1 MRSSESRFRLDIN
14 HTQDPSFIN
23 YCRNTNYNHFTRNRK
38 MPLNDLLLSMFNRKG
53 LTLVMELRKFFKTIK
68 KDICISKVGYL
79 KQRMKLNPKA
89 FLNLSDFH
97 TRNFYKDAGYLKR
110 GKGYLLFSADGTALN
125 IPTTEETLKVYGTCS
140 SKLVKPQAAIGLSCL
155 YDVMNKMIIDCT
167 INRCKFN
174 EKKQAE
180 VHLNKSPDIIGE
192 EKFILLLDR
201 GYSSMEFFVNRLEN
215 EQKFIAR
222 LKSSDFKKEQKS
234 MVSNDDD
241 LEIVFNKARLAPHNG
256 TALKEKLEKIHA
268 ITLRFVKVK
277 LSSGVDECLATNLS
291 REAFSEEEISIL
303 YSMRWKIETAFD
315 ILKNKLELEN
325 FTGIKPIILEQDI
338 YSCVY
343 LCNLIQDIILD
354 AEEEQNAKI
363 EGKYKHQMS
372 INRSLAIGILKDDLI
387 QFVLTKSSAKKTYLF
402 EKILEEIEK
411 HLVPIRP
418 GRHFRR
424 TKGQLAGNFS
434 NTHKRSY

>member
-1 MRSSESRFRLDIN
+1 M
-14 HTQDPSFIN
+14 
-23 YCRNTNYNHFTRNRK
+23 
-38 MPLNDLLLSMFNRKG
+38 
-53 LTLVMELRKFFKTIK
+53 
-68 KDICISKVGYL
+68 
-79 KQRMKLNPKA
+79 
-89 FLNLSDFH
+89 
-97 TRNFYKDAGYLKR
+97 
-110 GKGYLLFSADGTALN
+110 
-125 IPTTEETLKVYGTCS
+125 
-140 SKLVKPQAAIGLSCL
+140 
-155 YDVMNKMIIDCT
+155 
-167 INRCKFN
+167 
-174 EKKQAE
+174 
-180 VHLNKSPDIIGE
+180 
-192 EKFILLLDR
+192 
-201 GYSSMEFFVNRLEN
+201 
-215 EQKFIAR
+215 
-222 LKSSDFKKEQKS
+222 
-234 MVSNDDD
+234 
-241 LEIVFNKARLAPHNG
+241 
-256 TALKEKLEKIHA
+256 
-268 ITLRFVKVK
+268 K